1 MELRYLKN
9 RSEFLPPPF
18 FIHQQIFR
26 TYLSV
31 ASNHLLF
38 EDIMNFVGEEP
49 LLYTYTYHTRA
60 GHMSLKSFLS
70 SFKKVGAVPDP
81 FEGRKL
87 VFCYETF
94 TFERLRKNHIPEYD
108 GIYIFFNIL
117 NYFV

>member
-49 LLYTYTYHTRA
+49 LLYTYTYHTHTRRSYEFEEFSLQFQEGGSRSGSVRRA
-60 GHMSLKSFLS
+60 QVGFL
-70 SFKKVGAVPDP
+70 
-81 FEGRKL
+81 
-87 VFCYETF
+87 
-94 TFERLRKNHIPEYD
+94 LRDIH
-108 GIYIFFNIL
+108 F
-117 NYFV
+117 